1 MLCPPAPGIVIVR
14 RALTR
19 DAGAGQDEEAAISSE
34 LTPADA
40 GSDAGSRRYGIA
52 GLTPR
57 AMMLGAAGGI
67 ITGLGGLANFLGVA
81 ALAYP
86 GPLEAL
92 LPTAV
97 GLGFLGMGVCTL
109 IVAALGTWRGT
120 ITEAQEAPAILLGFL
135 GITAWQ
141 VLPAD
146 LQGPERL
153 MAVLALFAA
162 VTILT
167 GAVFLFLGL
176 ARLGYLIRYVPFPV
190 IGGVLASLGALLVL
204 GALLISS
211 GGQGMTVGE
220 VLAGNL
226 HLDSRL
232 AATIAFCVLFQL
244 VAGHRHGDA
253 LIPAVML
260 LGVLGVHAIAMG
272 FGVSEAGLMKS
283 GWLLGPFPEGAG
295 ATFVDFT
302 ALKVLSWRM
311 IVDFIPSVVPI
322 IFVAVLSMLLHA
334 TALELAFRE
343 DVDLDRDLRAAGYG
357 NIAAGAVGGVPT
369 FHSMSDNLLTER
381 MNGRNVFAP
390 LSAGAIWLA
399 AFFIGA
405 QLVILIPRPIVAG
418 LVMFMGVNLV
428 KQWIWDG
435 FRQLPL
441 GDWLVIVLIVLT
453 VIFVG
458 YIEGLALGA
467 FAGIILFQIG
477 YSRIDV
483 VRHIMTLQTLRSK
496 VERSSS
502 EDAILARDG
511 EAVLVLKL
519 TGFIFFGTA
528 HSIVR
533 RIYRHFNALG
543 PRQGAAIVL
552 DLRNLDGLDWA
563 AVNSLQKI
571 VQFAEKIKG
580 RVIFSESNPEVA
592 AILKKGVLNMT
603 SRQVVTVSETLDEAL
618 EICEERLLALHEA
631 DKHYA
636 APSGDDLPEALRARI
651 PDPALRERLRS
662 YLKPVQYPV
671 GKTLMVQGGPADSL
685 LIIRSGRASVYLE
698 NNDALLRVKS
708 YAAGTVIGE
717 IGLYRGDA
725 RSATVVAEEE
735 VDALMLDRDGLE
747 AMRRD
752 DPQLATALDRAVIML
767 LSERLDHSNRL
778 LTEFMD

>member
-1 MLCPPAPGIVIVR
+1 M
-14 RALTR
+14 T
-19 DAGAGQDEEAAISSE
+19 S
-34 LTPADA
+34 ADA
-40 GSDAGSRRYGIA
+40 EPGASGSRRYGIA
-52 GLTPR
+52 GLSPR
-57 AMMLGAAGGI
+57 AIMLGVAGGV

-97 GLGFLGMGVCTL
+97 GLGFLGMGICTL
-109 IVAALGTWRGT
+109 IVAALATWRGT

-135 GITAWQ
+135 GVTAWQ
-141 VLPAD
+141 VFPAG

-167 GAVFLFLGL
+167 GAVFLFLGI

-211 GGQGMTVGE
+211 GGQGMTVAD
-220 VLAGNL
+220 VLSGHL
-226 HLDSRL
+226 HIDGRL
-232 AATIAFCVLFQL
+232 AATIGFCLLFVL
-244 VAGHRHGDA
+244 VANHRYGDV
-253 LIPAVML
+253 LIPIVML
-260 LGVLGVHAIAMG
+260 LGVLGVHGVAMAL
-272 FGVSEAGLMKS
+272 GVPEANLMKS
-283 GWLLGPFPEGAG
+283 GWLLGPFPETAG
-295 ATFVDFT
+295 SFVDFT
-302 ALKVLSWRM
+302 ALKAVSWRM

-369 FHSMSDNLLTER
+369 FHSMSDNLLTDR

-405 QLVILIPRPIVAG
+405 QLVVLIPRPIVAA

-483 VRHIMTLQTLRSK
+483 VRHTMTLKTLRSK

-502 EDAILARDG
+502 EDTILARDG

-543 PRQGAAIVL
+543 PRQGAAIVI
-552 DLRNLDGLDWA
+552 DMRNLDGLDWA

-592 AILKKGVLNMT
+592 AILKKGVLST
-603 SRQVVTVSETLDEAL
+603 ASRQVVTVAETLDEAL
-618 EICEERLLALHEA
+618 EICEERLLAL
-631 DKHYA
+631 
-636 APSGDDLPEALRARI
+636 
-651 PDPALRERLRS
+651 
-662 YLKPVQYPV
+662 
-671 GKTLMVQGGPADSL
+671 
-685 LIIRSGRASVYLE
+685 
-698 NNDALLRVKS
+698 
-708 YAAGTVIGE
+708 
-717 IGLYRGDA
+717 
-725 RSATVVAEEE
+725 
-735 VDALMLDRDGLE
+735 
-747 AMRRD
+747 RD
-752 DPQLATALDRAVIML
+752 DDVRDAPRV
-767 LSERLDHSNRL
+767 R
-778 LTEFMD
+778 